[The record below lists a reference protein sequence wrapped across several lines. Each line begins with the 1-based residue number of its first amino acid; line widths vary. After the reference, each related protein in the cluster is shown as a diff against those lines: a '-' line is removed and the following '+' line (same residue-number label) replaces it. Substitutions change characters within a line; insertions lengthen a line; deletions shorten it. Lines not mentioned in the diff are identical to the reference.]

1 MGAEWCEE
9 GRGGEGGVVDGM
21 MWWMDGWQFYQA
33 GRALQQ
39 LLEVENVME
48 GVSEMLIGR
57 ECGAA
62 ATDPGVAP
70 EGT

>member
-1 MGAEWCEE
+1 
-9 GRGGEGGVVDGM
+9 
-21 MWWMDGWQFYQA
+21 MDGNFTRQA
-33 GRALQQ
+33 GRCR